1 MRAGYQ
7 IAAMAVAATLALV
20 GVADAF
26 PSGVGRDLA
35 PSTIILAQSTQARA
49 IQGVNVRTG
58 PGAQFGVVGTLH
70 GGEVVG
76 LAGCSPY
83 WCQLGDGRGWVAR
96 QYLAIGGEPSTVAS
110 IRNDG
115 GIASLTPLLPPTL
128 FTGAWTVV
136 QTAVRDVGTE
146 APFRL
151 VVAQAGDT
159 VEGIGRSGTRI
170 LGAIEPDGRSARIT
184 LTTSK
189 GERLDGILTVEG
201 SGNSLSAVIMR
212 GSAPV
217 YVWRASRTILTQ

>member
-1 MRAGYQ
+1 MRVCLR
-7 IAAMAVAATLALV
+7 IAAAVVASLTLVPPAVAFPTIGARD
-20 GVADAF
+20 VAPTA
-26 PSGVGRDLA
+26 V
-35 PSTIILAQSTQARA
+35 ILAQSTQARA
-49 IQGVNVRTG
+49 IQAVNVRTG
-58 PGAQFGVVGTLH
+58 PGAQFGAVGTLR

-76 LAGCSPY
+76 LAGCNPY
-83 WCQLGDGRGWVAR
+83 WCQLADGRGWVAR
-96 QYLAIGGEPSTVAS
+96 QYLAIGGEPGTVAS

-115 GIASLTPLLPPTL
+115 GIASPTPSMPPAM

-136 QTAVRDVGTE
+136 QTAVSDIGTE

-159 VEGIGRSGTRI
+159 VEGVGRGGTRF
-170 LGAIEPDGRSARIT
+170 LGAVESDGRAARIT
-184 LTTSK
+184 LTTPH

-217 YVWRASRTILTQ
+217 YLWRATRTILTQ